1 MGVGMDDFGK
11 RVWMAA
17 QDQYGNSIGPTIQDF
32 FERRIT
38 DEELL
43 PRLQRMRS
51 LTEESL
57 RKADLNVVPE
67 SSDSGMEGVPV

>member
-1 MGVGMDDFGK
+1 MEFGT
-11 RVWMAA
+11 RVWQRA
-17 QDQYGNSIGPTIQDF
+17 QDTYGNDIGPTIQDF

-51 LTEESL
+51 LTEEAL
-57 RKADLNVVPE
+57 RKSDLNNVTGPGGSVSE
-67 SSDSGMEGVPV
+67 DQYGTPV

>member
-1 MGVGMDDFGK
+1 MDSFGR
-11 RVWMAA
+11 RVWQRA
-17 QDQYGNSIGPTIQDF
+17 QDTYGNDIGPTIQDF

-57 RKADLNVVPE
+57 RKADLNCAPPCGG
-67 SSDSGMEGVPV
+67 DSEDQYGTPV